1 MPRRHSRDTS
11 ADSPFL
17 GAPGSKHEEDQ
28 AFESDQDLPRR
39 GASLKKL
46 RFRLLVTLFAMIL
59 TVEMGM
65 AMAIGPI
72 TRISE
77 AIACREYYAQ
87 NDPAKIAADGMVKE
101 EFCKVKDVQNELAA
115 VKGYMEFFDGLLSIL
130 SPFPF
135 GVGCAVD

>member
-1 MPRRHSRDTS
+1 MSRRHSRDTS

-17 GAPGSKHEEDQ
+17 SSPGPKHVEH
-28 AFESDQDLPRR
+28 ESAQDPPRR
-39 GASLKKL
+39 DAAFRKL

-77 AIACREYYAQ
+77 SIACREYYAVH
-87 NDPAKIAADGMVKE
+87 DPAKIAANGVVE
-101 EFCKVKDVQNELAA
+101 ESLCKVKGVQNELAA
-115 VKGYMEFFDGLLSIL
+115 VKGYMEFFDGLLSML
-130 SPFPF
+130 FSWH
-135 GVGCAVD
+135 VGGCWLT